1 MIGSLLETKRLLL
14 KPLGPDDASRL
25 LQYALENKS
34 WLEPWE
40 PSHPI
45 SYFTL
50 EGQKHILD
58 QCQEDRRLEGGVLFG
73 IFEREGEPEKLQGRI
88 SVSGIMR
95 GIWQNGFVGYSIAGG
110 RGGRGYMTE
119 ALNRV
124 VRFGFDDLSL
134 HRLQASIIPR
144 NKPSLR
150 VAEKCNFRYEG
161 RALRYLR
168 INDVWEDHEIFALT
182 VDEAPLIF
190 SSPQTDRQPPQSTGS
205 HPRAS
210 AAGE

>member
-14 KPLGPDDASRL
+14 KPLGTEDGSSL

-40 PSHPI
+40 PIHPMN
-45 SYFTL
+45 YFTL
-50 EGQKHILD
+50 EGQKHILQ
-58 QCQEDRRLEGGVLFG
+58 QCEEDRRLEAGVLFG
-73 IFEREGEPEKLQGRI
+73 IFEREGEPAKLLGRI

-95 GIWQNGFVGYSIAGG
+95 GIWQNGFVGYSIAGE
-110 RGGRGYMTE
+110 RSGRGYMTE

-124 VRFGFDDLSL
+124 VRFGFEALGL

-144 NKPSLR
+144 NKASLR

-161 RALRYLR
+161 RALRYLK
-168 INDVWEDHEIFALT
+168 INEKWEDHDIFAMT
-182 VDEAPLIF
+182 ADEVPLI
-190 SSPQTDRQPPQSTGS
+190 SSDSHAARQPPQS
-205 HPRAS
+205 
-210 AAGE
+210 AGTR